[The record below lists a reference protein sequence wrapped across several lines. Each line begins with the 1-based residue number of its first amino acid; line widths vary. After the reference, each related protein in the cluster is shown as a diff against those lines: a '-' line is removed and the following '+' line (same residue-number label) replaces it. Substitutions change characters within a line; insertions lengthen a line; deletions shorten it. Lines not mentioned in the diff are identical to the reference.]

1 MKIDGPQRP
10 PLPETIALAKRIFLA
25 NVTNAEKSILDLGS
39 KAVERDIE
47 KIATVL
53 IRSSQQTEENIESQ
67 SRAPTTTIQVARLS
81 IDRTDGS
88 AESIV
93 NDISRQQ
100 ILVKYL
106 SDCIKFTEQIQ
117 IAIPLVSDLLLSR
130 NITDIQEAIEFF
142 VSAYKFG
149 VKDAIFGVRKLILL
163 VWSQEKSIKDSA
175 VSAYKRIYLDFE
187 SDARL
192 SEMSEKHKAFS
203 VVKSLSELVMGA
215 TLGELISIEQLLKE
229 LMDSNEIQQMHIQVL
244 WERFS
249 MKLTNTTSEESRAAI
264 QLIGMLSTS
273 NPELIRSKENL
284 NAIITEGLGERGRKD
299 SRLVSETCIALGK
312 AYRLPKTD
320 TCEQFYRLPKDH
332 ELFTHLRTIL
342 LNGLD
347 NLSDNYYDMMSDNII
362 KVIFQLAE
370 HPDSLSEQFI
380 REMLL
385 KLISLTQSE
394 ELTTDMQTVSLD
406 NANKENCEQISN
418 QDITEADRQST
429 VSSQQTTEPLVT
441 QTIRTVRYLNSEI
454 LARFISMIGNI
465 ALNVLIHIDLNILTE
480 LKIRNYIKEEK
491 DKKKDKTPRRRSRT
505 PGKTPGDQNL
515 EEEIGLAGA
524 NAMEDQE
531 QEYLNNMCNNE
542 IVLGNNLLARLS
554 ELVVNIA
561 QDRVVYSDVKLRTA
575 ASLTLA
581 KYMCLSENF
590 CRLHIRLLAT
600 IMEKSEEAVIRANTI
615 IALGDLCVR
624 FPNLLDQWSTLMFQ
638 RLRDTDVTV
647 KMNTLKVMSRLI
659 LSDMVKVKGQISEM
673 AALMVD
679 QNELLSSHS
688 RLFFTE
694 LGKKQNAVYNVLPD
708 IISHLSDTETGL
720 AEEDFRT
727 VMKFIFDLIEK
738 NRQTICLVEKLCE
751 RFRSTT
757 DDRQWRDLAY
767 CLSLLNYSERSFLKL
782 HEKLICFADK
792 LCCDFVYEC
801 IQTII
806 TTTRKIPN
814 IKNETKQI
822 IDEFEHKVEECR
834 TKGTNEDDSEFQKV
848 VGTPQSTVKRTA
860 RQPSANKR
868 TGVSSKKKPQQ
879 SKTKRKVVSKGSEE
893 DDTDEE
899 IATNKRMVS
908 GQRSDRPQRQSR
920 RALPII
926 SSDDESSS

>member
-1 MKIDGPQRP
+1 MLLSEQNENQTSDENTNDSQQLTNTWNSIELEFVEFWTEILKTSDATYDEEGDDIENQ
-10 PLPETIALAKRIFLA
+10 TIVSDCDDIEPVFDRFRALITEKKFKTGLSLLKKLREEFPDNEIITHRDDEEMNESDDNENTDEEMDSEDNPNNKSKNKRQVLYS

-229 LMDSNEIQQMHIQVL
+229 LMDSNEIQQIHIQVL

-249 MKLTNTTSEESRAAI
+249 MKLTNTTSEESRVAI

-418 QDITEADRQST
+418 QDITEADR
-429 VSSQQTTEPLVT
+429 
-441 QTIRTVRYLNSEI
+441 
-454 LARFISMIGNI
+454 
-465 ALNVLIHIDLNILTE
+465 
-480 LKIRNYIKEEK
+480 
-491 DKKKDKTPRRRSRT
+491 
-505 PGKTPGDQNL
+505 
-515 EEEIGLAGA
+515 
-524 NAMEDQE
+524 
-531 QEYLNNMCNNE
+531 
-542 IVLGNNLLARLS
+542 
-554 ELVVNIA
+554 
-561 QDRVVYSDVKLRTA
+561 
-575 ASLTLA
+575 
-581 KYMCLSENF
+581 
-590 CRLHIRLLAT
+590 
-600 IMEKSEEAVIRANTI
+600 
-615 IALGDLCVR
+615 
-624 FPNLLDQWSTLMFQ
+624 
-638 RLRDTDVTV
+638 
-647 KMNTLKVMSRLI
+647 
-659 LSDMVKVKGQISEM
+659 
-673 AALMVD
+673 
-679 QNELLSSHS
+679 
-688 RLFFTE
+688 
-694 LGKKQNAVYNVLPD
+694 
-708 IISHLSDTETGL
+708 
-720 AEEDFRT
+720 
-727 VMKFIFDLIEK
+727 
-738 NRQTICLVEKLCE
+738 
-751 RFRSTT
+751 
-757 DDRQWRDLAY
+757 
-767 CLSLLNYSERSFLKL
+767 
-782 HEKLICFADK
+782 
-792 LCCDFVYEC
+792 
-801 IQTII
+801 
-806 TTTRKIPN
+806 
-814 IKNETKQI
+814 
-822 IDEFEHKVEECR
+822 
-834 TKGTNEDDSEFQKV
+834 
-848 VGTPQSTVKRTA
+848 
-860 RQPSANKR
+860 
-868 TGVSSKKKPQQ
+868 
-879 SKTKRKVVSKGSEE
+879 
-893 DDTDEE
+893 
-899 IATNKRMVS
+899 
-908 GQRSDRPQRQSR
+908 
-920 RALPII
+920 
-926 SSDDESSS
+926 